1 MLIALIHIYF
11 SSYQLKKKIY
21 SMATKILRNKRTF
34 IILNEDLPDISE
46 NIFTHFEDNQA
57 LESGRKEAGRG
68 TVTFFRDCRLDLV
81 HKTYKRGGLIRK
93 LVTSHYLWTGLTKT
107 RAHIEFDGLKKMFD
121 LGLPVPRPIAA
132 RIIRKGIFYRAELIT
147 QEIEKATTFG
157 ENLAAKN
164 LSSDMLKE
172 LGLAIKSLHR
182 EGFMHPDLNIENI
195 LIGNSKKIFF
205 LDFDQ
210 AQPLKQKEIQFGRDI
225 ERLRRSIKKFCL
237 KNERD
242 FPERE
247 WHIVLET
254 YGSNIL

>member
-1 MLIALIHIYF
+1 
-11 SSYQLKKKIY
+11 
-21 SMATKILRNKRTF
+21 MATKILRNKRTF

-164 LSSDMLKE
+164 LSSDMLRE

-195 LIGNSKKIFF
+195 LIGDSKKIFF